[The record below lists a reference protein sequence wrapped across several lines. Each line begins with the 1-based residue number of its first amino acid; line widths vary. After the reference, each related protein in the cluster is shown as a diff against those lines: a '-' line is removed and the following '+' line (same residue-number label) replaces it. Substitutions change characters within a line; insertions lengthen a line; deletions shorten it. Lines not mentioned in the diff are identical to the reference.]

1 MDNVPICFFWQMS
14 KYQIGHRFACYCCSF
29 FGHQFL
35 TSNSNPKPSP
45 QNSDFTKNLQL
56 RRPHPYLDF
65 QLFSCQI
72 WHGVVLRCWTSD
84 VCPPSS
90 FPLWG
95 KMRMVVFH
103 QHLHLPWCPTCQQ
116 GSQKSRKMSI
126 TVNNGWNVFSKWG
139 VDFVWSIRC
148 LKNDGLISTIVFK
161 GDFECSPTWNE
172 MKNMIEIFYFKRCE
186 MWNYQQVYHEVPKE
200 LLVISKHVSSASG
213 VAVTFAWCEPR
224 TCPWACQICQSPEG
238 RCPVPVEAPSGW
250 LGLGFPCRSPHG
262 LGPL

>member
-45 QNSDFTKNLQL
+45 QNSDFTKNLQI

-116 GSQKSRKMSI
+116 GSQKSRNMSI
-126 TVNNGWNVFSKWG
+126 KQRLECFLKVGCGF
-139 VDFVWSIRC
+139 C
-148 LKNDGLISTIVFK
+148 LKLQMPQK
-161 GDFECSPTWNE
+161 W
-172 MKNMIEIFYFKRCE
+172 
-186 MWNYQQVYHEVPKE
+186 
-200 LLVISKHVSSASG
+200 
-213 VAVTFAWCEPR
+213 
-224 TCPWACQICQSPEG
+224 
-238 RCPVPVEAPSGW
+238 W
-250 LGLGFPCRSPHG
+250 LNSHHCF
-262 LGPL
+262 